1 MLSIASDARF
11 VGRLLGLAV
20 TVELIACLARG
31 RRSQMTNDGQFV
43 EHSFDAGEVD
53 ITYAESG
60 GSGTPLLLLHAATL
74 DWHGFDEFLPTLSA
88 SWPIYACD
96 LRGHGGSG
104 WARSGYR
111 IGDFADDISSF
122 LANRVGQ
129 PAILIG
135 YSLGASVAIQVAAT
149 LPRLVTAAILIE
161 PGLALREVTF
171 AEAVDAEI
179 YDYVTWL
186 YETIKSNPPTKQI
199 MHRWL
204 ERPEAAGW
212 THHPTS
218 RRHRPRPPHSRAS
231 IRDLSTT
238 SSTTASTRASTSK
251 RHCQRCPVRPS
262 FSAAN
267 LSSAAMVRDSDL
279 KLFESTVTNGTAI
292 LITGAGHG
300 IDRDEP
306 SEAVLRHI
314 VSFLDTLT
322 DARNPVASPVQQD
335 HGPDVRS

>member
-1 MLSIASDARF
+1 
-11 VGRLLGLAV
+11 
-20 TVELIACLARG
+20 
-31 RRSQMTNDGQFV
+31 MTNDGQFV

-53 ITYAESG
+53 ITYAESR

-111 IGDFADDISSF
+111 IRDFADDVSSF
-122 LANRVGQ
+122 LTDRVGQ

-135 YSLGASVAIQVAAT
+135 FSFGASVAIQVAAT

-161 PGLALREVTF
+161 PALALREVTF
-171 AEAVDAEI
+171 AEAVDAET
-179 YDYVTWL
+179 YVYVTSL
-186 YETIKSNPPTKQI
+186 YETIKSNPPTKQVL
-199 MHRWL
+199 HRWL
-204 ERPEAAGW
+204 ERPEAVEV
-212 THHPTS
+212 HPPPDIEAAPTQAAALKGLD
-218 RRHRPRPPHSRAS
+218 PRFVD
-231 IRDLSTT
+231 DLLNDRINEGFDVEDALARMS
-238 SSTTASTRASTSK
+238 
-251 RHCQRCPVRPS
+251 CPTLLLRGEPQLGS
-262 FSAAN
+262 
-267 LSSAAMVRDSDL
+267 MVRDSDL

-292 LITGAGHG
+292 LITGGGHS

-314 VSFLDTLT
+314 VSFLDAFAT
-322 DARNPVASPVQQD
+322 
-335 HGPDVRS
+335 